1 MVAGR
6 GGGLLASLLTTAMMT
21 RELGPSGYGVYQAA
35 IAYLGLA
42 ILLVD
47 FGLPNIFVREISAP
61 GAAQQGLVGNAVALR
76 LSVTSTALIIA
87 LFVVALLPY
96 SSEEV
101 RGVTYALP
109 GFLAYSLHLMLF
121 GLFQR
126 HLRQTGA
133 VVAELVGVLVLVA
146 SVYVLCKVDATPAA
160 FCAALGGSY
169 IVVLTI
175 ALWFANR
182 IVRVRLRFDLQ
193 VWRGYLKSALPLAG
207 AMTMT
212 VLAFKLP
219 TVLLAVFSTE
229 DEVGRFGTSQVVLN
243 SLMGVSLLFIG
254 LFAPSLANAA
264 ARNRTELSSVL
275 QGAVTALLLG
285 GIGVALVLSSLADTI
300 ITLLAGEAFGE
311 ASTTLRLFMPLFVV
325 HSLSLLLR
333 EAVTAMHEQHRVAP
347 CVAVGLVAALI
358 GFVVLIPRLQGD
370 GAVMSLLVGEILVAG
385 GLLRVLARLGA
396 HNAIGSRSRR
406 IILSG
411 GLGLLAMLLC
421 YSADLGPWLTPI
433 LTGLAYAAALLI
445 TGAVGT
451 GEIRNVVR
459 ELRRSR

>member
-47 FGLPNIFVREISAP
+47 FGLPNIFIREISTP
-61 GAAQQGLVGNAVALR
+61 GADEQRLVGNAVALR

-87 LFVVALLPY
+87 LFTVALLPY

-101 RGVTYALP
+101 RGVLYALP
-109 GFLAYSLHLMLF
+109 GFLAYSLHLMLY
-121 GLFQR
+121 GLFQS
-126 HLRQTGA
+126 HLKQTGA
-133 VVAELVGVLVLVA
+133 VIAELTGVLVLVT
-146 SVYVLCKVDATPAA
+146 SVYVLCQLDATPAV

-175 ALWFANR
+175 ALGFANR

-193 VWRGYLKSALPLAG
+193 VWRGYLQSALPLAG

-219 TVLLAVFSTE
+219 TVLLAVLSSE
-229 DEVGRFGTSQVVLN
+229 DEVGKFGTSQVVLN

-254 LFAPSLANAA
+254 LVAPSLARAA
-264 ARNRTELSSVL
+264 ARNRAELSSVL

-285 GIGVALVLSSLADTI
+285 GIGVALVLVSLADPI
-300 ITLLAGEAFGE
+300 IALLAGEAFGE
-311 ASTTLRLFMPLFVV
+311 ASTTLRLFMPLFVI

-347 CVAVGLVAALI
+347 SVAVGLVAALI
-358 GFVVLIPRLQGD
+358 GFVVLIPRLQGE
-370 GAVMSLLVGEILVAG
+370 GAVVSLLVGEVLVAI
-385 GLLRVLARLGA
+385 GLLRVLSRLGA
-396 HNAIGSRSRR
+396 HKAIGSRGRR

-421 YSADLGPWLTPI
+421 HSARLGPWLTPI
-433 LTGLAYAAALLI
+433 LTGLAYATALLV
-445 TGAVGT
+445 TRAVGT

-459 ELRRSR
+459 GLRR